1 MKKII
6 LNNIQGKK
14 VLFLFI
20 LTNLVYAFMLM
31 VTIPKVMHF
40 SGGMK
45 LLDMIPTGYNLE
57 YVKTLFDTLGE
68 KGRNAYLFRQIPVD
82 MIYPFLFGISNCL
95 ILAYFLKKLNKLSG
109 LLFYLCFI
117 PIVAGIADYVENV
130 GIITMLMK
138 YPNLSNG
145 SVMITNIFS
154 VIKSMS
160 TTIYFVVLIIILII
174 LGIKTIRK

>member
-57 YVKTLFDTLGE
+57 YVNTLFDTLRE

-95 ILAYFLKKLNKLSG
+95 ILAYFLKKLNKLNGS
-109 LLFYLCFI
+109 LFHLCFI
-117 PIVAGIADYVENV
+117 PIVAGITDYVENI

-138 YPNLSNG
+138 YPNLSNE

-154 VIKSMS
+154 VIKSLS